1 MVNMKGWQLF
11 CEDGI
16 YSLYYLCV
24 QLNLFEIV
32 LGCLHSSLLMTMYS
46 VVEVKSVIS
55 ETDLYM
61 NFKVFTSHTFLPAYC
76 IASKHTVNYKCRN
89 FVKLFSDVLCVSGT
103 LN

>member
-32 LGCLHSSLLMTMYS
+32 LGCLHSSLLMT
-46 VVEVKSVIS
+46 K
-55 ETDLYM
+55 
-61 NFKVFTSHTFLPAYC
+61 C
-76 IASKHTVNYKCRN
+76 IQW
-89 FVKLFSDVLCVSGT
+89 
-103 LN
+103 